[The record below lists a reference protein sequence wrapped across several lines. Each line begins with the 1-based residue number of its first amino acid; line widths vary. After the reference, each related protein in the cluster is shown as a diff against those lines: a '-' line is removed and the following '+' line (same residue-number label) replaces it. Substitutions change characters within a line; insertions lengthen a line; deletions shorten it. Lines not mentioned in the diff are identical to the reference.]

1 MHEKNKKGSCM
12 QTPTFSSLALWGSAR
27 FRGYWTHDPGGMHA
41 GMQACMHEWAMG
53 ACAMHVFGPGSGPEL
68 PEMTAL
74 G

>member
-1 MHEKNKKGSCM
+1 
-12 QTPTFSSLALWGSAR
+12 
-27 FRGYWTHDPGGMHA
+27 MHA